1 MESAST
7 RSQRFWP
14 ADNEFISDGAKIR
27 YLDTAE
33 GSNTVLLIHGWS
45 TSTLMWSNRK
55 PFSTN
60 IIDPLVSAGFRVVA
74 MDCRGHGMSEKFYD
88 DDDYGMKMV
97 QDHLNLL
104 DHLEVEAA
112 HVAGASM
119 GAEIAIKLAVTHPN
133 RVKSL
138 CPAGSGWSQGTSYYQ
153 DGYAAFSN
161 PCTLYGFVIG
171 CLRACWYPCCCP
183 CWIRHI
189 LGEVPDCRALLVAAE
204 AMHEVLEVSE
214 DDLRSLQI
222 PVHAIVGELDPEKIY
237 LERMRDV
244 VPDFSLTVIP
254 GRNHDATFLDPL
266 WSESTVEFIKRVG
279 SDPT

>member
-74 MDCRGHGMSEKFYD
+74 MDCRGHGLSEKFYD
-88 DDDYGMKMV
+88 DEDYGIKMV

-112 HVAGASM
+112 HVVGASM

-153 DGYAAFSN
+153 VRRSIRIRSLEKFISATTIRAS
-161 PCTLYGFVIG
+161 TLRTATRRSPTLARCMASSLG
-171 CLRACWYPCCCP
+171 AC
-183 CWIRHI
+183 
-189 LGEVPDCRALLVAAE
+189 ALAGTRVAA
-204 AMHEVLEVSE
+204 
-214 DDLRSLQI
+214 
-222 PVHAIVGELDPEKIY
+222 HAG
-237 LERMRDV
+237 
-244 VPDFSLTVIP
+244 F
-254 GRNHDATFLDPL
+254 ATYWVRFPIAGH
-266 WSESTVEFIKRVG
+266 F
-279 SDPT
+279 